1 MKKLLTFTASWCG
14 PCKML
19 KPILQQLHDEGLIVW
34 ENHDIDQEPK
44 FAQNFLVGSVPTL
57 FFYEANGNVSHK
69 ESGFMP
75 REKVLK
81 LYYPNGDFKDVAT
94 VVAEAAPIDDVIIE
108 DVVASEDD
116 EAFVF
121 SDEDFA
127 SLPDADETNE
137 SHPELDGA
145 ANGFV
150 DVVLEA
156 EDIFEAV
163 LEAEDVVGVVLDA
176 EDIIEVLLDDVEH
189 VEDVVDVAQ
198 TGLKPKAVTDADNLI
213 LSFDFEE
220 EPIVFDDEFSSEDL
234 GNDTP
239 DDVVNPDDLF

>member
-19 KPILQQLHDEGLIVW
+19 KPILQQLHDDGLIVW
-34 ENHDIDQEPK
+34 DNYDIDENKNLATQMAVK
-44 FAQNFLVGSVPTL
+44 SVPTL
-57 FFYEANGNVSHK
+57 MFFDGNTITHLGT
-69 ESGFMP
+69 GFMP
-75 REKVLK
+75 KEKILQ
-81 LYYPNGDFKDVAT
+81 LYALN
-94 VVAEAAPIDDVIIE
+94 AEAAPVDDFIIE

-127 SLPDADETNE
+127 SLPDADEANE
-137 SHPELDGA
+137 SHPDLDGA

-150 DVVLEA
+150 DV
-156 EDIFEAV
+156 
-163 LEAEDVVGVVLDA
+163 
-176 EDIIEVLLDDVEH
+176 
-189 VEDVVDVAQ
+189 AQ
-198 TGLKPKAVTDADNLI
+198 TTLKPKAVTDAENLI

-220 EPIVFDDEFSSEDL
+220 EPVLFDDEFSSEDL

-239 DDVVNPDDLF
+239 DDVINPDDLF

>member
-1 MKKLLTFTASWCG
+1 M
-14 PCKML
+14 
-19 KPILQQLHDEGLIVW
+19 
-34 ENHDIDQEPK
+34 
-44 FAQNFLVGSVPTL
+44 
-57 FFYEANGNVSHK
+57 FFYNEDGSQGLMS
-69 ESGFMP
+69 SGFMP
-75 REKVLK
+75 EEKILK
-81 LYYPNGDFKDVAT
+81 LYGYVEE
-94 VVAEAAPIDDVIIE
+94 VVIIE

-127 SLPDADETNE
+127 SLPDADEANE

-156 EDIFEAV
+156 AEIVEAV
-163 LEAEDVVGVVLDA
+163 LEAEDVVGVVLEA
-176 EDIIEVLLDDVEH
+176 EDIVEVLLDDVED
-189 VEDVVDVAQ
+189 VEDVAQ
-198 TGLKPKAVTDADNLI
+198 NTFKPKAVTDADNLI

>member
-81 LYYPNGDFKDVAT
+81 LYYPNGDLKQDEVAIAKT
-94 VVAEAAPIDDVIIE
+94 APVDDVIIE
-108 DVVASEDD
+108 DVVASENN

-127 SLPDADETNE
+127 SLPDADEANE
-137 SHPELDGA
+137 SHPDLDGA

-150 DVVLEA
+150 DVT
-156 EDIFEAV
+156 
-163 LEAEDVVGVVLDA
+163 
-176 EDIIEVLLDDVEH
+176 
-189 VEDVVDVAQ
+189 Q
-198 TGLKPKAVTDADNLI
+198 TILKPKAVTDAENLI
-213 LSFDFEE
+213 LSFDFDE
-220 EPIVFDDEFSSEDL
+220 EPAVFDDEFSSEDL

-239 DDVVNPDDLF
+239 DDVVDPDDLF

>member
-1 MKKLLTFTASWCG
+1 LLTNQKIKKPNGDDSMKKLLTFTASWCG

-34 ENHDIDQEPK
+34 ENHDIDENKQL
-44 FAQNFLVGSVPTL
+44 AQDMGIKSVPTL
-57 FFYEANGNVSHK
+57 LFYESDRIAFTA
-69 ESGFMP
+69 SGFMP

-81 LYYPNGDFKDVAT
+81 FYYPNGDFKDVT
-94 VVAEAAPIDDVIIE
+94 TIVAEAAPIDDFIIE

-127 SLPDADETNE
+127 SLPDADEANE

-150 DVVLEA
+150 DV
-156 EDIFEAV
+156 
-163 LEAEDVVGVVLDA
+163 
-176 EDIIEVLLDDVEH
+176 
-189 VEDVVDVAQ
+189 AQ
-198 TGLKPKAVTDADNLI
+198 NTLKPKAVTDADNLI

-239 DDVVNPDDLF
+239 DDVIDPEDLF

>member
-19 KPILQQLHDEGLIVW
+19 KPVLQQLHDDGLIVW
-34 ENHDIDQEPK
+34 ENHDIDENKQL
-44 FAQNFLVGSVPTL
+44 AQDMGIKSVPTL
-57 FFYEANGNVSHK
+57 LFYEGDRIAFTA
-69 ESGFMP
+69 SGFMP

-81 LYYPNGDFKDVAT
+81 FYYPNGDFKDVT
-94 VVAEAAPIDDVIIE
+94 PVVAEAAPIDEVIIE

-121 SDEDFA
+121 SEEDA
-127 SLPDADETNE
+127 KALPDADEANE

-145 ANGFV
+145 ANGVV

-156 EDIFEAV
+156 EDIVEAI
-163 LEAEDVVGVVLDA
+163 LEAEDVVGVVLEAD
-176 EDIIEVLLDDVEH
+176 
-189 VEDVVDVAQ
+189 DVVDAILETEQ
-198 TGLKPKAVTDADNLI
+198 TILKPKAVTDADNLI
-213 LSFDFEE
+213 LSFDFDE
-220 EPIVFDDEFSSEDL
+220 EPVLFDDEFSSEDL

>member
-1 MKKLLTFTASWCG
+1 MNTIKIFTKFWSEESKAILAIIED
-14 PCKML
+14 L
-19 KPILQQLHDEGLIVW
+19 KQKNILSY
-34 ENHDIDQEPK
+34 ENYDLDIYKDYGK
-44 FAQNFLVGSVPTL
+44 QNKIKSIPTILVVDVDG
-57 FFYEANGNVSHK
+57 YEIKRFEK
-69 ESGFMP
+69 ESIELTEEFILNILNL
-75 REKVLK
+75 EEVS
-81 LYYPNGDFKDVAT
+81 KD
-94 VVAEAAPIDDVIIE
+94 IVIIE

-127 SLPDADETNE
+127 SLPDADEANE

-150 DVVLEA
+150 DVVIE
-156 EDIFEAV
+156 
-163 LEAEDVVGVVLDA
+163 A
-176 EDIIEVLLDDVEH
+176 EDIIEVLLDDVE
-189 VEDVVDVAQ
+189 DVVDVAQ
-198 TGLKPKAVTDADNLI
+198 TALKPKAVTDADNLI

-239 DDVVNPDDLF
+239 DDVIDPEDLF

>member
-1 MKKLLTFTASWCG
+1 M
-14 PCKML
+14 
-19 KPILQQLHDEGLIVW
+19 
-34 ENHDIDQEPK
+34 
-44 FAQNFLVGSVPTL
+44 
-57 FFYEANGNVSHK
+57 FFYNEDGSQGLMS
-69 ESGFMP
+69 SGFMP
-75 REKVLK
+75 EEKILK
-81 LYYPNGDFKDVAT
+81 LYGYVEE
-94 VVAEAAPIDDVIIE
+94 VVIIE

-127 SLPDADETNE
+127 SLPDADEANE
-137 SHPELDGA
+137 SHPDLDGA

-156 EDIFEAV
+156 AEIVEAV
-163 LEAEDVVGVVLDA
+163 LEAEDVVGVVLEA
-176 EDIIEVLLDDVEH
+176 EDIVEVLLDDVED
-189 VEDVVDVAQ
+189 VEDVAQ
-198 TGLKPKAVTDADNLI
+198 NTFKPKAVTDADNLI